1 MIADGERLKSLLK
14 KARSRVF
21 LCAPFIKA
29 DVLKTILPIVPT
41 NIPVQIYT
49 RWRATEV
56 AAGVSDLEV
65 LEIANE
71 RPHTELRLLNNLHA
85 KLYLVDDQCLVGS
98 ANLTA
103 SALGWSEHSNVELLI
118 PAKPTD
124 PDIDYFLRRLE
135 AAEIATVETR
145 SQIEALA
152 NTLKMTR
159 LEEGEDMPDDNS
171 GRQFAWLPRCA
182 APDKL
187 YEIYANP
194 KTTTVVTG
202 TREDG
207 LADITDLQIQPG
219 LSEKDFKIRVRDT
232 LLQIPTLAGIIDTV
246 PQGLSDTDGIERIKE
261 ARPDLSEQDVRAQWR
276 IVREWIGIFFEDQ
289 FEVAPESFVLR
300 LRSRS

>member
-103 SALGWSEHSNVELLI
+103 SALGWSEHCNVELLI

-124 PDIDYFLRRLE
+124 PDIDYLLRRLE

-145 SQIEALA
+145 LQIEALA

-159 LEEGEDMPDDNS
+159 LEEGEDMSDDS
-171 GRQFAWLPRCA
+171 SRHQFAWLPRCA

-194 KTTTVVTG
+194 KTTAVVTG

-300 LRSRS
+300 LKSRN

>member
-14 KARSRVF
+14 KARVRVI

-41 NIPVQIYT
+41 NIPVQIFT

-65 LEIANE
+65 LQIANE

-85 KLYLVDDQCLVGS
+85 KLYLVDDLCLVGS

-103 SALGWSEHSNVELLI
+103 SALGWSEHSNIELLI

-124 PDIDYFLRRLE
+124 PDIDYLLKRLE
-135 AAEIATVETR
+135 AAEIATVEIR
-145 SQIEALA
+145 SKIEELA
-152 NTLKMTR
+152 NALKMTR
-159 LEEGEDMPDDNS
+159 LEEGENMAGESS
-171 GRQFAWLPRCA
+171 GHQVAWLPRCA

-187 YEIYANP
+187 YEMYSNLE
-194 KTTTVVTG
+194 TTVVVSG
-202 TREDG
+202 TKEDG
-207 LADITDLQIQPG
+207 LADIKDLQIQPG
-219 LSEKDFKIRVRDT
+219 LSEKVFKTRVQDT
-232 LLQIPTLAGIIDTV
+232 LLQIPAIAGIIDIV

-261 ARPDLSEQDVRAQWR
+261 ARPDLLEQDIRTQWR

-300 LRSRS
+300 LKSRN

>member
-1 MIADGERLKSLLK
+1 MIADGERLKTLLK
-14 KARSRVF
+14 KAHVRVI

-41 NIPVQIYT
+41 NIPVQIFT

-65 LEIANE
+65 LQIATE

-85 KLYLVDDQCLVGS
+85 KLYLVDEQCLVGS

-103 SALGWSEHSNVELLI
+103 SALGWAKNSNVELLI
-118 PAKPTD
+118 PAKSTD
-124 PDIDYFLRRLE
+124 PDINYLLKQLE
-135 AAEIATVETR
+135 AAEIATIEIR
-145 SQIEALA
+145 SKIEAMA
-152 NTLKMTR
+152 NALKMTK
-159 LEEGEDMPDDNS
+159 LEEGEDMSDDSS

-194 KTTTVVTG
+194 KTTAVVSG

-207 LADITDLQIQPG
+207 LADINDLQIQPE
-219 LSEKDFKIRVRDT
+219 LSEKDFKTRVRDT
-232 LLQIPTLAGIIDTV
+232 LLQIPAFAGIIDIV
-246 PQGLSDTDGIERIKE
+246 PQGLSDTDGIKRIKE

-300 LRSRS
+300 LRSRN

>member
-1 MIADGERLKSLLK
+1 MISDGERLKTLLK
-14 KARSRVF
+14 KAHVRVI

-29 DVLKTILPIVPT
+29 DVLKTILPIVPI
-41 NIPVQIYT
+41 NIPVQIFT

-65 LEIANE
+65 LQIATE

-103 SALGWSEHSNVELLI
+103 SALGWAEISNVELLI
-118 PAKPTD
+118 PAKSTD
-124 PDIDYFLRRLE
+124 PDIDYLLKRLE
-135 AAEIATVETR
+135 AAEIATVEIR
-145 SQIEALA
+145 SKIEAMA
-152 NTLKMTR
+152 NTLKMTK
-159 LEEGEDMPDDNS
+159 LEEGEDMSGDSS

-182 APDKL
+182 VPDKL
-187 YEIYANP
+187 YEIYTNP
-194 KTTTVVTG
+194 KTTAVVTG
-202 TREDG
+202 TKEDG
-207 LADITDLQIQPG
+207 FDDIKDLQIQPG
-219 LSEKDFKIRVRDT
+219 LSEMDFKTRVRDT
-232 LLQIPTLAGIIDTV
+232 LLQIPAFAGIIDIV

-261 ARPDLSEQDVRAQWR
+261 VRPDLSEQDVRTQWR

>member
-1 MIADGERLKSLLK
+1 MIADGERLKTLLK
-14 KARSRVF
+14 TAQVRVI

-29 DVLKTILPIVPT
+29 DVLKTILPIVPI
-41 NIPVQIYT
+41 NIPVQIFT

-56 AAGVSDLEV
+56 AAGVSDLEI
-65 LEIANE
+65 LQIATE

-103 SALGWSEHSNVELLI
+103 SALGWAKNSNAELLI
-118 PAKPTD
+118 PAKSTD
-124 PDIDYFLRRLE
+124 PEINYLLKQLE
-135 AAEIATVETR
+135 AAEIATAEIR
-145 SQIEALA
+145 SKIEAMA
-152 NTLKMTR
+152 NGLKMTK
-159 LEEGEDMPDDNS
+159 LEEGEDMSDDSS

-194 KTTTVVTG
+194 KTTAVVSG

-207 LADITDLQIQPG
+207 LADIKDLQIQPE
-219 LSEKDFKIRVRDT
+219 LSEKDFKTSVRGT
-232 LLQIPTLAGIIDTV
+232 LLQIPAFAGIIDIV
-246 PQGLSDTDGIERIKE
+246 PQGLSDTDGIKRIKE

-300 LRSRS
+300 LRSRN

>member
-14 KARSRVF
+14 KARARVF

-29 DVLKTILPIVPT
+29 DVLKIILPIVPT

-65 LEIANE
+65 LQIANE

-118 PAKPTD
+118 PAIPTD
-124 PDIDYFLRRLE
+124 PDIDYLLKRLE

-145 SQIEALA
+145 LQIEALA

-159 LEEGEDMPDDNS
+159 LEEGEDMSDNS
-171 GRQFAWLPRCA
+171 SRHQFAWLPRCA

-194 KTTTVVTG
+194 KTTAVVTG

-207 LADITDLQIQPG
+207 LADITDLQIQSG

-300 LRSRS
+300 LKSRN

>member
-1 MIADGERLKSLLK
+1 MIADGERLKTLLK
-14 KARSRVF
+14 NAQARVI

-29 DVLKTILPIVPT
+29 DVLKTILPIIPT
-41 NIPVQIYT
+41 NIPAQIFT

-65 LEIANE
+65 LQIANE

-103 SALGWSEHSNVELLI
+103 SALGWSEHSNVEVLI

-124 PDIDYFLRRLE
+124 PDIDYLLKRLE
-135 AAEIATVETR
+135 AAEIATVEIR

-159 LEEGEDMPDDNS
+159 LEEGDDMSEDSS

-194 KTTTVVTG
+194 KTTAVVTW

-219 LSEKDFKIRVRDT
+219 LSEKDFKTRVRDT
-232 LLQIPTLAGIIDTV
+232 LLQIPAFAGIIDIV
-246 PQGLSDTDGIERIKE
+246 PKGLSDTDGIEHIKE

>member
-1 MIADGERLKSLLK
+1 MIADGERLKTLLK
-14 KARSRVF
+14 TAQVRVI

-29 DVLKTILPIVPT
+29 NVLKTILPIVPI
-41 NIPVQIYT
+41 NIPVQIFT

-65 LEIANE
+65 LQIADE
-71 RPHTELRLLNNLHA
+71 RPDTELRLLNNLHA

-103 SALGWSEHSNVELLI
+103 SALGWAEHSNIELLI
-118 PAKPTD
+118 PAKPTH
-124 PDIDYFLRRLE
+124 PDIDYFLKRLE
-135 AAEIATVETR
+135 AAEIATIEIR
-145 SQIEALA
+145 SKIEEMADA
-152 NTLKMTR
+152 LKMTKF
-159 LEEGEDMPDDNS
+159 EEGEDMS
-171 GRQFAWLPRCA
+171 GDRSKHQFAWLPCCA

-187 YEIYANP
+187 YDIYSNP
-194 KTTTVVTG
+194 KTTVVVTG

-219 LSEKDFKIRVRDT
+219 LSELDFKTRVRDT
-232 LLQIPTLAGIIDTV
+232 LLQIPTFAGIINIV
-246 PQGLSDTDGIERIKE
+246 PQGLSDADGIESIKE
-261 ARPDLSEQDVRAQWR
+261 ARPDLSERDIRAQWR
-276 IVREWIGIFFEDQ
+276 IIREWIGVFFEDQ